1 VGINMQIALGFNRQ
15 INPAMPG
22 NLVEHVIKE
31 TDSGGNLRGAAA
43 IKIDRDPNSGLEG
56 VTRNFCVPHSD

>member
-1 VGINMQIALGFNRQ
+1 
-15 INPAMPG
+15 MPG